1 MTSYK
6 VIDLQGASA
15 GVVVDG
21 EWVSFISAVCT
32 EYCRHWSG
40 INAISTYTNLCCT
53 QYTYTMYSTLYILCL
68 ICTSSRSETVL
79 KTAPTPPR
87 GESDG
92 SPHSPAPPITRVT
105 FSS

>member
-79 KTAPTPPR
+79 KTAPTPP
-87 GESDG
+87 
-92 SPHSPAPPITRVT
+92 PVANQTAPPTHRPHP
-105 FSS
+105 

>member
-21 EWVSFISAVCT
+21 EWVPFKSAVCT
-32 EYCRHWSG
+32 VDTGVASMP
-40 INAISTYTNLCCT
+40 STPIPTYAVLCIPALCT
-53 QYTYTMYSTLYILCL
+53 EHSTLHTYPDR
-68 ICTSSRSETVL
+68 SNSRSETVL

-92 SPHSPAPPITRVT
+92 SPHPPAPPITRVT